1 MKLIGLMMF
10 LVGMAT
16 VLSAT
21 PNAPEID
28 ASSAGSVVPLL
39 AGAFLVIKGRRRR

>member
-16 VLSAT
+16 VLSAGVV
-21 PNAPEID
+21 PEID
-28 ASSAGSVVPLL
+28 PGSAGSVIPLL
-39 AGAFLVIKGRRRR
+39 AGAFLVIKGRQKR